1 MSRNVCLLQS
11 IFLLPSHH
19 CSPKGFGPHV
29 YYSPFFASESS
40 LFVKTGQDLQL
51 QLQLRSM
58 SESDRRG
65 DSGPGAAKRTWSSST
80 DSEPGSMM
88 SLERPYR
95 AARRMTEDHALAL
108 HLQKRWN
115 AGLPIS
121 GSYVV
126 PPPTRVLGEGRVPTR
141 PPQART
147 EIPQLS
153 DIPPTRIQQHVSSPG
168 SSSSWNADPTEV
180 IGEGRVA
187 TRPQQARIQ
196 LYDLPPA
203 RSALPEILS
212 APIYPDT
219 KSPHMTCADGTTR

>member
-1 MSRNVCLLQS
+1 MFVYYSPFFCFRVITVLQ
-11 IFLLPSHH
+11 
-19 CSPKGFGPHV
+19 GFGPHV
-29 YYSPFFASESS
+29 YYCPFFASESS

-126 PPPTRVLGEGRVPTR
+126 PPPTGVLGEGRVPTR

-153 DIPPTRIQQHVSSPG
+153 DIPPTRSQQHVSSPG